1 MWTASARH
9 QYRRSGGRYAT
20 DVTDAEF
27 ALLEPLLPPAKRGGR
42 RRGTSLR
49 EVLNALLYLLRTGC
63 PWRMLPCEFP
73 PPSTVYGYF
82 RRFWQEGIWSNIQMT
97 LLMAAR
103 EQAGRE
109 ASPTA
114 GIIDSQSVKTTEAGG
129 PRGFDAGKKVNG
141 RKRHLLT
148 DTLGL
153 PLRLAVHPPASR
165 TVTAWAALRP
175 DPKALSL
182 AAAPVRGCRL
192 PGRRRLVRRRS
203 RAITARD
210 RQAPTR
216 RRGIPSAAATL
227 GHRAHLRLARSQ
239 PPPSQRFRAAHRHD
253 HRHDRRRHHPAA
265 HAQAGKPLIRR
276 QNFSD
281 GLLAGIRQMGWV
293 TIRMAA
299 SPPILDRRLFGMGY
313 AHGR

>member
-9 QYRRSGGRYAT
+9 QYRRTGGRYAT

-27 ALLEPLLPPAKRGGR
+27 ALIEPLLPPAKRGGR
-42 RRGTSLR
+42 RRTTSLR

-63 PWRMLPCEFP
+63 PWRMLPREFP
-73 PPSTVYGYF
+73 PRSTVYGYF
-82 RRFWQEGIWSNIQMT
+82 RRFWQEGIWSTIQAT

-153 PLRLAVHPPASR
+153 PLWLVVHAANVQDRDGLGLVCARIRRRFPGCSSCSPMPAIRARSPCVPRLASGCGSRSSSAPA
-165 TVTAWAALRP
+165 TP
-175 DPKALSL
+175 
-182 AAAPVRGCRL
+182 RGSICCR
-192 PGRRRLVRRRS
+192 G
-203 RAITARD
+203 
-210 RQAPTR
+210 
-216 RRGIPSAAATL
+216 
-227 GHRAHLRLARSQ
+227 
-239 PPPSQRFRAAHRHD
+239 
-253 HRHDRRRHHPAA
+253 
-265 HAQAGKPLIRR
+265 AG
-276 QNFSD
+276 
-281 GLLAGIRQMGWV
+281 
-293 TIRMAA
+293 
-299 SPPILDRRLFGMGY
+299 
-313 AHGR
+313 